1 MQQREVVINNDAPVP
16 VGLEAPLVV
25 ATGTITL
32 GEVADGNT
40 VTIGDGVHT
49 AVTFEF
55 DTGAAATGSIVLAA
69 ARPAIGNTITLHGIT
84 FELTDGTGATGG
96 NIEIDISGGA
106 NVTDD
111 GVAILAAIKANIPGL
126 NNAGTAGALDT
137 DYTITLAWGTVGEDG
152 NSTVTKVGD
161 NITVTS
167 MTGGL
172 EPGDA
177 VAPGNVGVVAAVAG
191 NTSAAN
197 LLAAI
202 NIHATLD
209 VTATATDP
217 PSATIEL
224 NNNQAGAVGNVAIT
238 KVGAPITVN
247 GMAGGLDAVDLYT
260 IADALD
266 ALGTVTANPPERTVT
281 RLAFS
286 KDSAGDNTIIAA
298 PAAGS
303 RICYEVLKYAN
314 DSDSAIVVYIK
325 FGAGDTNYDPTPLP
339 SKGSGYVD
347 DARPGFV
354 ALPAATA
361 LIANLDVAKA
371 IIGHVRYWVE
381 TV

>member
-16 VGLEAPLVV
+16 VGLEALLVV

-137 DYTITLAWGTVGEDG
+137 DYTITLTWGTVGEAG
-152 NSTVTKVGD
+152 NSTITKVGD
-161 NITVTS
+161 NIIVTS

-177 VAPGNVGVVAAVAG
+177 VTPGNVGVVAAVAG

-197 LLAAI
+197 LLTAI

-209 VTATATDP
+209 IVATHTDP
-217 PSATIEL
+217 PSAMIEL
-224 NNNQAGAVGNVAIT
+224 ANGAVGAAGNVTIT
-238 KVGAPITVN
+238 KVGAAITVT

-260 IADALD
+260 ISAQLSAMTTAINDL
-266 ALGTVTANPPERTVT
+266 VTA
-281 RLAFS
+281 L
-286 KDSAGDNTIIAA
+286 
-298 PAAGS
+298 
-303 RICYEVLKYAN
+303 
-314 DSDSAIVVYIK
+314 
-325 FGAGDTNYDPTPLP
+325 TP
-339 SKGSGYVD
+339 
-347 DARPGFV
+347 
-354 ALPAATA
+354 
-361 LIANLDVAKA
+361 
-371 IIGHVRYWVE
+371 
-381 TV
+381 